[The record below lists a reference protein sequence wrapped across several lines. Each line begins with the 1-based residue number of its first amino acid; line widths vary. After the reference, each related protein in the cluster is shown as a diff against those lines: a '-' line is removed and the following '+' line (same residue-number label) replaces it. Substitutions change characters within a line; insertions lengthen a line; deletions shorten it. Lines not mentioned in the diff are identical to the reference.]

1 MHFSVVG
8 AGAIGGL
15 TGAYLARHGEDVN
28 FVDTV
33 PEHVEAMNARGLQ
46 VDWVAGEFRVRAP
59 AVLPDDLTGTL
70 DVVLLAVKSQ
80 HTSAALDAIEAHLGP
95 ESLVVSLQNGLNPDR
110 IADRI
115 GLGRVVG
122 GFINFAADYIG
133 PGHVRYGGAGDYYLG
148 RLDGPADAR
157 LREIAQR
164 FSRIMNTVVT
174 GNIMGYLWSK
184 QAYGSLLTTTALI
197 DAPVHDVLAVAEN
210 REVLTAAVREAVSIA
225 DAYAVRLESFEP
237 FEPQLFRD
245 PVDRGELNAF
255 YDRVAAR
262 FQARVKQHT
271 GIWRDLR
278 VRRRKTE
285 VEWLTGEVVRRGLQ
299 RGLCAPINAAMVGMI
314 AEIEKGE
321 REQSW
326 DNLVELHRLIGQTTI

>member
-1 MHFSVVG
+1 MRFCVVG

-15 TGAYLARHGEDVN
+15 TGAFLARHGEDVL

-33 PEHVEAMNARGLQ
+33 PEHVEAMNARGLL
-46 VDWVAGEFRVRAP
+46 VDGVAGEFRVPAP
-59 AVLPDDLTGTL
+59 ARLPDDLSGTL

-80 HTSAALDAIEAHLGP
+80 HTLAALEGIEDRLDP

-115 GLGRVVG
+115 GAERVVG
-122 GFINFAADYIG
+122 GFINFAADYVG

-148 RLDGPADAR
+148 RLDGSTDAR
-157 LREIAQR
+157 LTDIAQK
-164 FSRIMNTVVT
+164 FGRIMNTVIT
-174 GNIMGYLWSK
+174 DNIMGYLWSK
-184 QAYGSLLTTTALI
+184 QCYGSLLTTTALI
-197 DAPVHDVLAVAEN
+197 DAPVHDVLAVPEN

-225 DAYAVRLESFEP
+225 DAYGVRLEPFEP
-237 FEPQLFRD
+237 FEPDLFRD
-245 PVDRGELNAF
+245 PIDRGGVDAF

-262 FQARVKQHT
+262 FRSRVKQHT

-299 RGLCAPINAAMVGMI
+299 RGRAAPVNAAMVGMI
-314 AEIEKGE
+314 AEIERGE

-326 DNLVELHRLIGQTTI
+326 DNLVELHDVIGQPAV